1 MCGRVKG
8 CPVPA
13 RLEEEGREELRQ
25 AGCVCETGGSTNRV

>member
-1 MCGRVKG
+1 MCRRKEG

-13 RLEEEGREELRQ
+13 WLEEEGREELCQ